1 MATEGLKVM
10 DPCAIATRTGL
21 SEMDPGRCGGRGAAR
36 GLARLLLFLV
46 FCASGAS
53 HAGAQEAAPPA
64 AEMSPSHQMHHH
76 MEGVDGAFHHRF
88 EGAENWA
95 KEFDSAERDDWQK
108 PQEVLEALKIG
119 KSATVADIGAG
130 TGYFAMRI
138 ARLAPQGRV
147 YAVDVE
153 PDMTRYL
160 AERAKREGLTNVIPV
175 QAQADNAALP
185 EPVDLALVVDTFHHI
200 GHRVAYFT
208 QLKSS
213 LKDGGRL
220 VIIDFKADSPSGPPP
235 QYRIPLEQAAD
246 ELIAAGYTLV
256 EAPSFLP
263 RQYMLIFRK
272 GAP

>member
-1 MATEGLKVM
+1 
-10 DPCAIATRTGL
+10 
-21 SEMDPGRCGGRGAAR
+21 
-36 GLARLLLFLV
+36 
-46 FCASGAS
+46 
-53 HAGAQEAAPPA
+53 
-64 AEMSPSHQMHHH
+64 
-76 MEGVDGAFHHRF
+76 MEGGDGAFHHRF

-95 KEFDSAERDDWQK
+95 KEFDAAERDDWQK
-108 PQEVLEALKIG
+108 PQAVLDALRIE
-119 KSATVADIGAG
+119 KSAIVADIGAG
-130 TGYFAMRI
+130 TGYFASRI

-160 AERAKREGLTNVIPV
+160 GERAKREGLSNLLPV
-175 QAQADNAALP
+175 LAQADNAALP

-208 QLKSS
+208 RLKSS
-213 LKDGGRL
+213 LKDDGRL
-220 VIIDFKADSPSGPPP
+220 VIIDFKSDSPNGSPP

-272 GAP
+272 SAP